1 LNLLAD
7 EGVDRQIVNRLRR
20 EGHDILY
27 IAEMEPGMPDEAV
40 LESANRESR
49 LLLTADED
57 FGELVFRQG
66 WVSSGVILIRLA
78 GLTSEYKARMVT
90 STLEERA
97 AELAPGTFTVVAP
110 GSVRIRRSIG

>member
-49 LLLTADED
+49 LLLTADKV
-57 FGELVFRQG
+57 FGELVFRQRR
-66 WVSSGVILIRLA
+66 I
-78 GLTSEYKARMVT
+78 TP
-90 STLEERA
+90 EE
-97 AELAPGTFTVVAP
+97 
-110 GSVRIRRSIG
+110 IRRWRG